1 MNFPPYDYSCEQLY
15 NASFSPSTIHGNSD
29 LARYFA
35 KYLFEKAISPFEFT
49 LRETWPSNY
58 FLYTIYAWGVG
69 CVFDA
74 EKFGPTFQGCTLEGY
89 NLYYQPKRAI
99 VANPVLMQEYPARQW
114 TMEVGK
120 DCELIKLQPNY
131 SGILDIISYYADM
144 LAMFSSTLA
153 QALVNTRFAYIFGAK
168 NPATAGT
175 MKKLFDDI
183 ASGQPAVFADKALFD
198 ANGNL
203 NVELF
208 NRDVKSAY
216 IITDILSDMRKT
228 ESKFLT
234 EIGIPNANTDKRERL
249 ITDEVRSND
258 VETRSKCEV
267 WLETLQE
274 CFDKVNSMFDLNL
287 SVKWRKEALPD
298 ATGYDNQPAG
308 AV

>member
-1 MNFPPYDYSCEQLY
+1 MTVPPYDYAHEQLY
-15 NASFSPSTIHGNSD
+15 NASFSPSTIHGD
-29 LARYFA
+29 CTLADYFA

-49 LRETWPSNY
+49 LPDTWPSNY
-58 FLYTIYAWGVG
+58 FLYIIYAWGVG

-74 EKFGPTFQGCTLEGY
+74 DRFGPTFQGCNIEGY
-89 NLYYQPKRAI
+89 NLYYQPRRAI
-99 VANPVLMQEYPARQW
+99 VSNPVLSEVYPDRLWQLEIG
-114 TMEVGK
+114 TE
-120 DCELIKLQPNY
+120 CELVKLQPNY

-144 LAMFSSTLA
+144 LAMFSSSLA

-168 NPATAGT
+168 NPATAGS

-208 NRDVKSAY
+208 NRDVKNAY
-216 IITDILSDMRKT
+216 IISDILSDMRKT

-234 EIGIPNANTDKRERL
+234 EIGIPNANTDKKERL
-249 ITDEVRSND
+249 ITDEVKSND

-274 CFDKVNSMFDLNL
+274 CFDKVNAMFDLNL
-287 SVKWRKEALPD
+287 SVKWRKEALPN
-298 ATGYDNQPAG
+298 AAGYDNQSAG

>member
-1 MNFPPYDYSCEQLY
+1 MSFPPYDYTCEQLY
-15 NASFSPSTIHGNSD
+15 NASFSPSTIHGDST
-29 LARYFA
+29 LALYFA

-49 LRETWPSNY
+49 IPETWPKNY
-58 FLYTIYAWGVG
+58 FLYILYAWGVG

-74 EKFGPTFQGCTLEGY
+74 GKFGPTFQGCNIEGY
-89 NLYYQPKRAI
+89 NLYYQPRRAI
-99 VANPVLMQEYPARQW
+99 VSNPVLDAEYPGRTWQ
-114 TMEVGK
+114 MEIGT
-120 DCELIKLQPNY
+120 DCELIKLQPTY
-131 SGILDIISYYADM
+131 TGILDIISYYADM
-144 LAMFSSTLA
+144 LAVFSSSLS
-153 QALVNTRFAYIFGAK
+153 QALINTRFAYIFGAK
-168 NPATAGT
+168 NPATAAT
-175 MKKLFDDI
+175 MKKLFDSI
-183 ASGQPAVFADKALFD
+183 ASGEPAVFPDKALFD
-198 ANGNL
+198 SNGNL

-208 NRDVKSAY
+208 NRDVKSSY
-216 IITDILSDMRKT
+216 IITDLLADMRKV

-274 CFDKVNSMFDLNL
+274 SFDKVNAMFDLNL

-298 ATGYDNQPAG
+298 ADGYDNQPAS